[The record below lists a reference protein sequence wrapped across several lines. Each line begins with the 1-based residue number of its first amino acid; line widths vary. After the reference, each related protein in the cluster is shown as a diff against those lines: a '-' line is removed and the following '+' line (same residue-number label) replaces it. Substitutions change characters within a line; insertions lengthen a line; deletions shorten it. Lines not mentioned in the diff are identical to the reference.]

1 MKLMTMSV
9 LIVLF
14 LLVPTLAMT
23 VLVMLLLGQVHMDL
37 DEVDDDGGVNSI
49 IPTGASIGDDLVGNA
64 PAGPSVHGS

>member
-1 MKLMTMSV
+1 M

-37 DEVDDDGGVNSI
+37 DEVDDAGGGNSA
-49 IPTGASIGDDLVGNA
+49 IPIDANIGDDQVGCNAVFMLIMGLQELVYI
-64 PAGPSVHGS
+64 